1 MLDKFLVCLRAKPM
15 ALSISSSSFS
25 AAEIS
30 ALMGAG
36 FLTSSVQGLNSA
48 NVYDGL
54 QSVSSRTS
62 TSISS
67 VSKAASGSL
76 AAVGGEG
83 AIYGAGGRGGI
94 RRSGSQMENP
104 SEQISS
110 EPMADGVQL
119 KLSLPGTGTYLKVRH
134 LSTLSFHNRSPYL
147 IPIHVLG
154 VFLLLR
160 V

>member
-1 MLDKFLVCLRAKPM
+1 MLDKFLICLRTQPM

-36 FLTSSVQGLNSA
+36 FLTSIVQSLNSV
-48 NVYDGL
+48 NVFDGL
-54 QSVSSRTS
+54 QSVSSRTL

-94 RRSGSQMENP
+94 RRSGSQMENL

-119 KLSLPGTGTYLKVRH
+119 NLSLPGTGTYLKVRH
-134 LSTLSFHNRSPYL
+134 LSILFFPNS
-147 IPIHVLG
+147 
-154 VFLLLR
+154 
-160 V
+160 

>member
-1 MLDKFLVCLRAKPM
+1 M
-15 ALSISSSSFS
+15 ALSIPSSSFS
-25 AAEIS
+25 AAEVL

-36 FLTSSVQGLNSA
+36 FLTSSVQGLTSA
-48 NVYDGL
+48 NVFDGP
-54 QSVSSRTS
+54 QSMSSRTL

-94 RRSGSQMENP
+94 RRSGSQMGNL
-104 SEQISS
+104 SEQTSS
-110 EPMADGVQL
+110 EPMADAVQL

-134 LSTLSFHNRSPYL
+134 LSILSLHNSQSLPSSNTCSGSGPSSSR
-147 IPIHVLG
+147 
-154 VFLLLR
+154 LR
-160 V
+160 HIK